1 MEKVVSNNILL
12 INISYDKLASLYYSK
27 IDSSDSD
34 YDEEISIAS
43 DCLIKEHLKK
53 ITFSLYII
61 QKIIND
67 INKVYPGK
75 ININSFH
82 ELKRCFIERP
92 IPIYDLEEK
101 KRFFSWLNYQIKVT
115 FIENKFKK

>member
-12 INISYDKLASLYYSK
+12 INRSYDKLASLYSSK
-27 IDSSDSD
+27 NDTSYSD
-34 YDEEISIAS
+34 YDEEISNAS
-43 DCLIKEHLKK
+43 DCLIDEHIKA
-53 ITFSLYII
+53 ITNSLYII

-67 INKVYPGK
+67 LNKVYPGK

-92 IPIYDLEEK
+92 IPIQDLQEK
-101 KRFFSWLNYQIKVT
+101 KKFFSWLKYQIKVT
-115 FIENKFKK
+115 FIEKKFKN